1 KKCEAWSDGDGSSD
15 AQPSMPSRPPG
26 AAAGTALSAGAGE
39 PGGANDS
46 GALGNGTHEPN
57 LTPMPVSGL
66 GLHSGVV
73 AIAAGADH
81 TLALK
86 ADGTVWVMTAQVEH
100 HVKTKLAKARKA
112 A

>member
-1 KKCEAWSDGDGSSD
+1 
-15 AQPSMPSRPPG
+15 
-26 AAAGTALSAGAGE
+26 
-39 PGGANDS
+39 
-46 GALGNGTHEPN
+46 
-57 LTPMPVSGL
+57 
-66 GLHSGVV
+66 V
-73 AIAAGADH
+73 AIAAGAAH